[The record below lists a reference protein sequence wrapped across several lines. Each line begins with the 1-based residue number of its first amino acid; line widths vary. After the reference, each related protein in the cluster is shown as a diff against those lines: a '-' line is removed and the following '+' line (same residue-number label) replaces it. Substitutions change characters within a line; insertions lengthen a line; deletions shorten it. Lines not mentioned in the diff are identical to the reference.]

1 MPLCVA
7 PKQRF
12 KMVKLKRS
20 PRGWKVGIKRQLHVA
35 EHDSK
40 WLRMSNLLTN
50 FERLAIGSKK
60 LPRNGK

>member
-1 MPLCVA
+1 MI
-7 PKQRF
+7 Q
-12 KMVKLKRS
+12 LKRS
-20 PRGWKVGIKRQLHVA
+20 PRGWEVGIKRQLHVA

-50 FERLAIGSKK
+50 FERLAIGSEK